1 MAFHYDP
8 ELLWAP
14 QQAQRWDCY
23 GIDFTTIE
31 YTFLRGLECQVKCAD
46 LITTGDYL
54 FTAAPIGDSWSR
66 QPNQAK
72 EFMFIRTEGER
83 LTIQPTDK
91 VVFIEKSFTTTGWP
105 TGLITTDNVFSCE

>member
-105 TGLITTDNVFSCE
+105 TGLITTDTVYTSE